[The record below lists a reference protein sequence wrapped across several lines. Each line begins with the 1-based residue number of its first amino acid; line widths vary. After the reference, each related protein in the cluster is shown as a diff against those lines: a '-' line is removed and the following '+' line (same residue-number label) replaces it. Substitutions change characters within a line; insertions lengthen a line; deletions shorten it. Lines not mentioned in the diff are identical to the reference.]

1 MAKGVNREKVL
12 SSMNDFDDKI
22 SKFEKEIN
30 SLEYK
35 KQTLLARTV
44 QTEMNLRNWNIN
56 NFFNLLDEH
65 DKKEVGT
72 VDSVQK
78 NDNGTI
84 PNNESTSKET
94 EIPKKNNRLYERYL
108 KYSIAFLGRWYTSE
122 NEFY

>member
-94 EIPKKNNRLYERYL
+94 EIPKK
-108 KYSIAFLGRWYTSE
+108 I
-122 NEFY
+122 

>member
-44 QTEMNLRNWNIN
+44 QTEMNLRNWDIT
-56 NFFNLLDEH
+56 NFFSLLDEH
-65 DKKEVGT
+65 DKKKTETADT
-72 VDSVQK
+72 VPQSDSEAIK
-78 NDNGTI
+78 NKDST
-84 PNNESTSKET
+84 NEET
-94 EIPKKNNRLYERYL
+94 EIPKK
-108 KYSIAFLGRWYTSE
+108 A
-122 NEFY
+122 

>member
-72 VDSVQK
+72 VDTVK
-78 NDNGTI
+78 KTDNGTL
-84 PNNESTSKET
+84 PNDESTIKET
-94 EIPKKNNRLYERYL
+94 EIPKK
-108 KYSIAFLGRWYTSE
+108 I
-122 NEFY
+122 

>member
-94 EIPKKNNRLYERYL
+94 EIPKK
-108 KYSIAFLGRWYTSE
+108 K
-122 NEFY
+122 